1 MRNISA
7 RRSDV
12 SRHVG
17 SVTAFAA
24 TTLGVLLSLAFA
36 LYCAAHSIDFPVY
49 YRAATQVV
57 HGDYEIYP
65 AAVYG
70 GGAIPPHGF
79 RYAPV
84 FAFLFAPLA
93 LLPLDVAAFLFVAL
107 KGAAIVYIG
116 DVASRFLGVPR
127 RVTFLVGI
135 SILLVAGYAVE
146 ELRYGNFHFLCVALM
161 ILAFESAEAGRV
173 WLPATALALAIAAKL
188 TPLLLLAHFAW
199 RRRMAVCGATV
210 VALSILLLVPAL
222 VVGFRENLHLLY
234 GFVRYAIEK
243 IDEGDNYSLRGVL
256 LRTGMS
262 PESASLVW
270 LAAVATSGGVVA
282 AALWRRAIKPAAQ
295 FFEFSIVLTAM
306 LLVSPHTQRRHF
318 VILYVPVLALVAL
331 LLNHRAPRE
340 RLARGALALTLLA
353 GTILPL
359 VFGRRQLALTYQS
372 LSPYFFATAFLFVVL
387 VVVARRLN
395 ARASAIQVTV
405 DRTDVSS
412 RIPRARVAS
421 R

>member
-1 MRNISA
+1 VRNISA

-12 SRHVG
+12 LHHVRG
-17 SVTAFAA
+17 VTAYVA
-24 TTLGVLLSLAFA
+24 TTVGVLLSLAFA

-49 YRAATQVV
+49 YRAATQII

-65 AAVYG
+65 ATVYD
-70 GGAIPPHGF
+70 GGAVPPHGF

-93 LLPLDVAAFLFVAL
+93 LVPLDVAAFLFIAL
-107 KGAAIVYIG
+107 KGATIVYIG

-127 RVTFLVGI
+127 RATLLIGI

-146 ELRYGNFHFLCVALM
+146 EFRYGNFHFLCLALM
-161 ILAFESAEAGRV
+161 VLAFESAEAGRV
-173 WLPATALALAIAAKL
+173 WLPASALALAIAAKL

-210 VALSILLLVPAL
+210 VALLILLLAPAL

-234 GFVRYAIEK
+234 GFVRYAMEK

-256 LRTGMS
+256 LQAGMS

-270 LAAVATSGGVVA
+270 LAAAVTSGVVVAT
-282 AALWRRAIKPAAQ
+282 ALWRRPLNPKAQ
-295 FFEFSIVLTAM
+295 FFELSIVLTAM
-306 LLVSPHTQRRHF
+306 LLTSPHTQRRYF
-318 VILYVPVLALVAL
+318 VWLYVPVLALVAL
-331 LLNHRAPRE
+331 LLNHRAPHE
-340 RLARGALALTLLA
+340 RLARGALAVTVLA

-359 VFGRRQLALTYQS
+359 GFGGRQLALDYES
-372 LSPYFFATAFLFVVL
+372 FSPYFFATAFLFVVL
-387 VVVARRLN
+387 IVVTRRLN
-395 ARASAIQVTV
+395 AGASAKQVTV
-405 DRTDVSS
+405 DRTDASS
-412 RIPRARVAS
+412 RIPRAHVAP